1 MDILEIATNSGLLV
15 TLDGRIGLEEYRSVY
30 GSLSALDRFANAI
43 LDYAR
48 GQPSP
53 ADVLHGCTSH
63 PMAR

>member
-1 MDILEIATNSGLLV
+1 MDILEMATNSGLLV

-48 GQPSP
+48 GQDP
-53 ADVLHGCTSH
+53 AGDVLNESSSYPT
-63 PMAR
+63 AR